1 MKIGANMDEYR
12 LDQGHRNKE
21 EQQVEFLLE
30 FLSYS
35 RNYCV
40 CIVDIVGSTKT
51 VMSLHDTKISRYY
64 SIFLNAMAS
73 IAKSFNAVVVKNIG
87 DSLLFYFPRTES
99 EELRHFKDVFRC
111 CLTMIDK
118 HNEINMLMNKED
130 LPEVN
135 YRISSEYGSVV
146 VAKMS
151 TSSVNDIFGSTVNI
165 CSKINPLAK
174 PNSFVIGKVLYNK
187 TKSFTEYS
195 FTKIDPNKLDYDI
208 YLITRR

>member
-1 MKIGANMDEYR
+1 MDKYR
-12 LDQGHRNKE
+12 LDQGHKDKE
-21 EQQVEFLLE
+21 EQQLEFLLE

-35 RNYCV
+35 KNYCV
-40 CIVDIVGSTKT
+40 CIVDIVGSTKI
-51 VMSLHDTKISRYY
+51 VMNLQDTKVSMYY

-73 IAKSFNAVVVKNIG
+73 IARSFNAVVVKNIG
-87 DSLLFYFPRTES
+87 DSLLFYFPNTEFDDPQ
-99 EELRHFKDVFRC
+99 HFKDVFRC

-118 HNEINMLMNKED
+118 HDEINTLMSKED

-174 PNSFVIGKVLYNK
+174 PNSFVIGKSLYNK
-187 TKSFTEYS
+187 TKLFTEYS
-195 FTKIDPNKLDYDI
+195 FTKIDSNKLDYDV